1 MNAAEL
7 ARPDSD
13 SEADALSRCA
23 AHPDHADDFLATR
36 GKARTSRTIA
46 FPTAT
51 LPDGRLLRDIAIV
64 PMRPRLR
71 HGAAIEFAQK
81 GASVRT
87 RLCVR
92 NRRAAGAGIG

>member
-36 GKARTSRTIA
+36 GKRVSRPMGLLESRCQIGKQRERLQLLPLTIVGHMTGSWA
-46 FPTAT
+46 PYFP
-51 LPDGRLLRDIAIV
+51 I
-64 PMRPRLR
+64 
-71 HGAAIEFAQK
+71 
-81 GASVRT
+81 
-87 RLCVR
+87 
-92 NRRAAGAGIG
+92 